1 MRIQNIVLALGVTS
15 LALTGCVPT
24 ERVEGTIEVERQLQ
38 VKADLYG
45 TSIELERGLHECEQ
59 AHPIPVDHAPDHP
72 AAAPLAEC
80 VAAVYQETT
89 K

>member
-1 MRIQNIVLALGVTS
+1 MRKVFVAAVAV
-15 LALTGCVPT
+15 LALTGCVQAD
-24 ERVEGTIEVERQLQ
+24 RVDGTVEVERQLEA
-38 VKADLYG
+38 KAEMYG
-45 TSIELERGLHECEQ
+45 TSIELERGLHDCEQ

-80 VAAVYQETT
+80 VADVHAAHGGA